1 VSCFCGSSFRAK
13 HGWLLD
19 PGTLPGLSVRSG
31 LVWVAFVLNGQSLFL
46 LFLVVFITLT
56 GS

>member
-1 VSCFCGSSFRAK
+1 MSCFCGSSFRAK